1 MNQNK
6 SILLIYTGGT
16 IGMVN
21 GTDGSLK
28 PFDFEKLT
36 AKIPE
41 LKNFDIELDAIAF
54 KKPIDSSNM
63 NPKTWVYLANLIG
76 EHYQKYDGFVIL
88 HGSDTMAYTA
98 SALSFLL
105 EDLCKP
111 VILTGSQLP
120 IGIRRTDAKENLITS
135 IEIAASGKT
144 PEVCVYFEYK
154 LLRGNR
160 TVKINAEHFEAFDS
174 PNFPTL
180 AEAGVH
186 IKYRQKVNYC
196 ITNHLKVHEKMSD
209 SVAVIKLY
217 PGIPQEIITTL
228 LNSNC
233 KGIVLETFGS
243 GNATTK
249 SEFINAL
256 ESAIHNGKIILN
268 ISQCTA
274 GAVSQG
280 LYETS
285 SQLEKIGVVSGKDMT
300 TEAAI
305 TKMMF
310 LLAQDLT
317 TEELKTQLTNS
328 LRGELT

>member
-1 MNQNK
+1 MSQNK

-21 GTDGSLK
+21 GNDGSLK

-36 AKIPE
+36 AEIPE
-41 LKNFDIELDAIAF
+41 LKKFDVELDSIAF

-63 NPKTWVYLANLIG
+63 NPKTWVYLANLVG
-76 EHYQKYDGFVIL
+76 QHYQQYDGFVIL

-105 EDLCKP
+105 EDLSKP

-120 IGIRRTDAKENLITS
+120 IGIRRTDAKENLITA
-135 IEIAASGKT
+135 IEIAASGNT
-144 PEVCVYFEYK
+144 AEVCVYFEYK

-186 IKYRQKVNYC
+186 IKYHQKVNCC
-196 ITNHLKVHEKMSD
+196 IVNCLKVHQKMSD
-209 SVAVIKLY
+209 SVAIIKLF
-217 PGIPQEIITTL
+217 PGISQEIITTI

-243 GNATTK
+243 GNATTN
-249 SEFINAL
+249 SEFLNAL
-256 ESAIHNGKIILN
+256 ESAINNGKIILN
-268 ISQCTA
+268 VSQCIA

-317 TEELKTQLTNS
+317 IEELKTQLTNS
-328 LRGELT
+328 LRGELS

>member
-1 MNQNK
+1 MSQNK

-16 IGMVN
+16 IGMVK
-21 GTDGSLK
+21 GADGSLK
-28 PFDFEKLT
+28 PFDFKKLT
-36 AKIPE
+36 AEIPE
-41 LKNFDIELDAIAF
+41 LKKFDVELSAIAF

-76 EHYQKYDGFVIL
+76 QHYQQYDGFVIL

-120 IGIRRTDAKENLITS
+120 IGIRRTDAKENLITA
-135 IEIAASGKT
+135 IEIAASGNT

-186 IKYRQKVNYC
+186 IKYHQKANC
-196 ITNHLKVHEKMSD
+196 SIANPLKLHEQMSA
-209 SVAVIKLY
+209 SVALLKLY
-217 PGIPQEIITTL
+217 PGIPQEVVKKL
-228 LNSNC
+228 LNSSC

-243 GNATTK
+243 GNASTDT
-249 SEFINAL
+249 EFLNAL

-268 ISQCTA
+268 ISQCIA

-300 TEAAI
+300 TEAAL

-317 TEELKTQLTNS
+317 AEELKTQLTNS
-328 LRGELT
+328 LRGELS

>member
-1 MNQNK
+1 MSQNK

-16 IGMVN
+16 IGMVK

-36 AKIPE
+36 AEIPE
-41 LKNFDIELDAIAF
+41 LKKFDAELSAIAF
-54 KKPIDSSNM
+54 KKPIDSSNI
-63 NPKTWVYLANLIG
+63 NPETWVHLAKLI
-76 EHYQKYDGFVIL
+76 EQHYQQYDGFVIL

-105 EDLCKP
+105 DNLCKP

-120 IGIRRTDAKENLITS
+120 IGIRRTDAKENLITA
-135 IEIAASGKT
+135 IEVAASGNT

-160 TVKINAEHFEAFDS
+160 TVKVNAEHFEAFDS

-186 IKYRQKVNYC
+186 IKYHQKAKCSVENP
-196 ITNHLKVHEKMSD
+196 LKTHKQMSS
-209 SVAVIKLY
+209 SVALLKLY
-217 PGIPQEIITTL
+217 PGIPQEVVKMV

-243 GNATTK
+243 GNASTDT
-249 SEFINAL
+249 EFLSTL

-268 ISQCTA
+268 ISQCLA

-285 SQLEKIGVVSGKDMT
+285 SQLEKLGVVSGKDMT
-300 TEAAI
+300 TEAAL
-305 TKMMF
+305 TKLMF
-310 LLAQDLT
+310 LLGQDLSN
-317 TEELKTQLTNS
+317 EDIKKQLTIS
-328 LRGELT
+328 LRGELS